1 MIVFS
6 ATVTLA
12 LEHRRVGGANPQII
26 EAIQKG
32 MQMLE
37 QVESQN
43 KLAEEASRML
53 NELRPVPLYTAPSST
68 TLRQPA

>member
-6 ATVTLA
+6 ATVTLM
-12 LEHRRVGGANPQII
+12 LEHHRAGDINPQII
-26 EAIQKG
+26 EAIQRG

-53 NELRPVPLYTAPSST
+53 NELGPVSFQTGPSST
-68 TLRQPA
+68 TLLRPA